1 MNLKKIEV
9 YGFKSFA
16 DKLEMKF
23 DKPITAIVGPNG
35 CGKSNVS
42 DAIRWVLGEQSAR
55 VLRGKSM
62 QDLIFSGTER
72 RKSMS
77 YCEAS
82 LIFDNTNRI
91 FPIEMDEVVIS
102 RKLYRSGESEY
113 LLNRQSSRLKDISDL
128 LRDAGL
134 GREGYSIVGQGR
146 MDAILN
152 AKPDDR
158 RAIFEEALGI
168 SKFRVRKVETER
180 KLEKNKD
187 NMSRLYDIMTELDR
201 QLGPLKK
208 NSENAK
214 KYLEYRTIF

>member
-146 MDAILN
+146 MDAILTPN
-152 AKPDDR
+152 PTTAERYSKRRSVYPNSGCARLKPS
-158 RAIFEEALGI
+158 A
-168 SKFRVRKVETER
+168 SW
-180 KLEKNKD
+180 
-187 NMSRLYDIMTELDR
+187 
-201 QLGPLKK
+201 KK
-208 NSENAK
+208 T
-214 KYLEYRTIF
+214 RTICPVCMTL

>member
-16 DKLEMKF
+16 DKLQMKF

-77 YCEAS
+77 Y
-82 LIFDNTNRI
+82 
-91 FPIEMDEVVIS
+91 
-102 RKLYRSGESEY
+102 
-113 LLNRQSSRLKDISDL
+113 
-128 LRDAGL
+128 
-134 GREGYSIVGQGR
+134 
-146 MDAILN
+146 
-152 AKPDDR
+152 
-158 RAIFEEALGI
+158 
-168 SKFRVRKVETER
+168 
-180 KLEKNKD
+180 
-187 NMSRLYDIMTELDR
+187 
-201 QLGPLKK
+201 
-208 NSENAK
+208 
-214 KYLEYRTIF
+214 

>member
-1 MNLKKIEV
+1 MSVNGELLGRGEGASKFRRRRMPRSKRLKSSALITIFSTEAVSEFKKIEV

-91 FPIEMDEVVIS
+91 F
-102 RKLYRSGESEY
+102 
-113 LLNRQSSRLKDISDL
+113 RLKWTKSSFPESCTV
-128 LRDAGL
+128 RAKA
-134 GREGYSIVGQGR
+134 SI
-146 MDAILN
+146 
-152 AKPDDR
+152 
-158 RAIFEEALGI
+158 F
-168 SKFRVRKVETER
+168 
-180 KLEKNKD
+180 
-187 NMSRLYDIMTELDR
+187 
-201 QLGPLKK
+201 
-208 NSENAK
+208 
-214 KYLEYRTIF
+214 

>member
-1 MNLKKIEV
+1 MSENNAIMQGGSVAESCVLQISDLHKSYGSHPVLEGVSFSIPRGKIV
-9 YGFKSFA
+9 G
-16 DKLEMKF
+16 LL
-23 DKPITAIVGPNG
+23 GPNG

-146 MDAILN
+146 MDAI
-152 AKPDDR
+152 R
-158 RAIFEEALGI
+158 RGARYIQIQGAQG
-168 SKFRVRKVETER
+168 
-180 KLEKNKD
+180 
-187 NMSRLYDIMTELDR
+187 
-201 QLGPLKK
+201 
-208 NSENAK
+208 
-214 KYLEYRTIF
+214 

>member
-134 GREGYSIVGQGR
+134 GREGYSIVGQLFSTPNPTTAERYSKRRSVYPNSGCAR
-146 MDAILN
+146 L
-152 AKPDDR
+152 KPS
-158 RAIFEEALGI
+158 A
-168 SKFRVRKVETER
+168 SW
-180 KLEKNKD
+180 
-187 NMSRLYDIMTELDR
+187 
-201 QLGPLKK
+201 KK
-208 NSENAK
+208 T
-214 KYLEYRTIF
+214 RTICPVCMTL